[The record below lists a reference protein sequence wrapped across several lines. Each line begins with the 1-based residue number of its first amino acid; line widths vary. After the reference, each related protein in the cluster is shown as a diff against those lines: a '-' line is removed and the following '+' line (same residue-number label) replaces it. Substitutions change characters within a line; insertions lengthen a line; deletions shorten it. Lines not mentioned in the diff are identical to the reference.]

1 MKQFKGLALWLL
13 VITMMVSA
21 LAFPISA
28 ANSYPEVSAVV
39 VEVQKYGN
47 LTLDIK
53 PKALYDAGYQLGDIL
68 KVTAGSHVLTIPFC
82 TSYSDVDTGSLVVRD
97 DRANNLLIVA
107 INMGNFSTTYGV
119 KVGDKVT
126 FALAEKEGYL
136 AEYQMR
142 QLKRTNV
149 RGDYAS
155 DVVFANFRN
164 ITTTGMKPSMLYRS
178 SSPVNN
184 ELGRAA
190 YANALVKAAG
200 IKTVLN
206 LADSDEEIKGYF
218 GAKDFA
224 SDYYKSLY
232 EAGKVKA
239 LNMGVDIAGVD
250 FQKKL
255 AEGFRFLIKNEG
267 PYLVHCTEG
276 KDRAGFVSAV
286 LEALMGASLDE
297 VVADYMVTYENY
309 YGVKKG
315 SEQYNSI
322 AKSNIIASMTTVM
335 CGYPKGTDISK
346 VDLAKASESYLQK
359 CGLTTAEIAAVKQRL
374 SGTR

>member
-1 MKQFKGLALWLL
+1 MKKFKGLALWLL
-13 VITMMVSA
+13 VVAMTVSA
-21 LAFPISA
+21 LALPDGVA
-28 ANSYPEVSAVV
+28 QSYPEVTGVV

-47 LTLDIK
+47 LTMDIK
-53 PKALYDAGYQLGDIL
+53 PQALYDAGYQLGDIL
-68 KVTAGSHVLTIPFC
+68 KVTVGPHVLTIPFC

-149 RGDYAS
+149 RADYAS
-155 DVVFANFRN
+155 DVIFANFRN
-164 ITTTGMKPSMLYRS
+164 IATTGMKPAMLYRS

-190 YANALVKAAG
+190 YANALVKEAG

-218 GAKDFA
+218 STKDFA
-224 SDYYKSLY
+224 SDYYKALY

-239 LNMGVDIAGVD
+239 LNMGVDIAGED

-255 AEGFRFLIKNEG
+255 AEGLRFLIKNEG
-267 PYLVHCTEG
+267 PYLIHCTEG

-322 AKSNIIASMTTVM
+322 AKSNIIASLTTVM
-335 CGYPKGTDISK
+335 CDYPKGTDISK
-346 VDLAKASESYLQK
+346 ENLAKASENYLQK
-359 CGLTTAEIAAVKQRL
+359 CGLTPAEITAVKQKL
-374 SGTR
+374 SGR

>member
-255 AEGFRFLIKNEG
+255 AEGLRFLIKN
-267 PYLVHCTEG
+267 
-276 KDRAGFVSAV
+276 
-286 LEALMGASLDE
+286 
-297 VVADYMVTYENY
+297 
-309 YGVKKG
+309 
-315 SEQYNSI
+315 
-322 AKSNIIASMTTVM
+322 
-335 CGYPKGTDISK
+335 
-346 VDLAKASESYLQK
+346 
-359 CGLTTAEIAAVKQRL
+359 
-374 SGTR
+374 